1 MGNFGLSSNYAT
13 ACPPGRKSSLF
24 IAPSQTRLHRIS
36 QPVPSTKVETKT
48 LTSNMLSTNWKTFI
62 AAHLEH
68 FSIYRSVVTRAKSR
82 STFSNVDCGPRHG
95 PFRRRLQQKAPSPPQ
110 LQERRR
116 HSVSSGEEH
125 RRNRNSF
132 QSKSIDPHGR
142 LQSSYSNN
150 Q

>member
-1 MGNFGLSSNYAT
+1 
-13 ACPPGRKSSLF
+13 LF
-24 IAPSQTRLHRIS
+24 FAPSQTRLHRIS

-48 LTSNMLSTNWKTFI
+48 LTSNMRSTNWKTFI
-62 AAHLEH
+62 AARLDNTAGNKNT
-68 FSIYRSVVTRAKSR
+68 SVLVVARAKSR

-95 PFRRRLQQKAPSPPQ
+95 PFHRRLQQKASSPSQ
-110 LQERRR
+110 LQECRR
-116 HSVSSGEEH
+116 HSVSSGEVVNVPFRH

-132 QSKSIDPHGR
+132 RSKSIDPHGR